1 MTISRGTFRGAP
13 SVPDQP
19 VRPERPRRL
28 RLVVAAVAAAAFV
41 ALTVLALAGATAR
54 LDQRLM
60 DWFRP
65 DDEWGDIQ
73 QTLLPIIDALEP
85 RRTFL
90 LLGVVALA
98 VSVRR
103 WSLRPAIYLGVV
115 GGAAAVGTM
124 LAKFA
129 VRSADPRG
137 EMSATGGSYP
147 SGHMVGVIVC
157 LGCCALVLWQTT
169 RWWHWVAIAGVA
181 VAMGAALLFTAA
193 HWPSDVLGGAL
204 LGVAVL
210 GFAAALPLRSSV
222 FTSRA
227 GTHGRW
233 GRRTSQTPPAARSGT
248 GPMGNDTDGGRNM
261 MLGDRRSNED
271 RHARGAAR

>member
-1 MTISRGTFRGAP
+1 MTISRGLPRGAP
-13 SVPDQP
+13 AVP
-19 VRPERPRRL
+19 VRPELPSRL
-28 RLVVAAVAAAAFV
+28 RLMVAGVVAAAFV
-41 ALTVLALAGATAR
+41 VVTVLALTGATAR

-60 DWFRP
+60 HWFRP

-90 LLGVVALA
+90 LLGLVAVA

-103 WSLRPAIYLGVV
+103 WSLRPALFVGLV
-115 GGAAAVGTM
+115 GGAAVVTTM

-157 LGCCALVLWQTT
+157 LGGCVLVLSRTT
-169 RWWHWVAIAGVA
+169 RWWQWLPVAGIAT
-181 VAMGAALLFTAA
+181 AMGAALLFTAA

-204 LGVAVL
+204 LGVAVVA
-210 GFAAALPLRSSV
+210 FAAVLPMRSTVYRSS
-222 FTSRA
+222 TGAR
-227 GTHGRW
+227 
-233 GRRTSQTPPAARSGT
+233 GRRLRHTARTGPAAGGGT
-248 GPMGNDTDGGRNM
+248 GPMGNNTDGGRNM
-261 MLGDRRSNED
+261 MLGEHGTHEGP
-271 RHARGAAR
+271 HARGAVR

>member
-1 MTISRGTFRGAP
+1 MTIARGTVRGEQSP
-13 SVPDQP
+13 SVTS
-19 VRPERPRRL
+19 ERPHRL
-28 RLVVAAVAAAAFV
+28 RTGAACVAAAAFV
-41 ALTVLALAGATAR
+41 VLSVLALTDVTAR

-73 QTLLPIIDALEP
+73 QRLLPIIDALEP

-90 LLGVVALA
+90 LLGAVALA

-103 WSLRPAIYLGVV
+103 WSLRPAIYGAVV
-115 GGAAAVGTM
+115 GGAAALSTM

-129 VRSADPRG
+129 VQSADPRG

-157 LGCCALVLWQTT
+157 LGCCALVLWRTT
-169 RWWHWVAIAGVA
+169 RWWQWVLLAGVA
-181 VAMGAALLFTAA
+181 AAMGAALLFTAA
-193 HWPSDVLGGAL
+193 HWPSDVLGGTL

-210 GFAAALPLRSSV
+210 GFAAGLPLRSSV
-222 FTSRA
+222 FRSRA
-227 GTHGRW
+227 GAHSRW
-233 GRRTSQTPPAARSGT
+233 GKRASRTPPAAEAAQDQSAT
-248 GPMGNDTDGGRNM
+248 TPMGVGT
-261 MLGDRRSNED
+261 
-271 RHARGAAR
+271 